1 MADQQTQS
9 WNVERMESLWIIIDI
24 AGPALLILALIW
36 VFLRNRNARRGE
48 IERADRD
55 ARELRAQLEEE
66 EARDGAP

>member
-1 MADQQTQS
+1 LADQQTQS
-9 WNVERMESLWIIIDI
+9 WNLERMESLWIIIDI
-24 AGPALLILALIW
+24 AGPAVLIAALIW

-48 IERADRD
+48 IERADRG